1 MEKIKKYVEKFF
13 KGGKCNPH
21 YGMKY
26 NEMTDVMN
34 KIISSGD
41 ASSSL
46 PIICTLFN
54 YGYAKGY
61 RAALSEM
68 KKGGAI

>member
-41 ASSSL
+41 ANSSL

-61 RAALSEM
+61 RRHCL
-68 KKGGAI
+68 K